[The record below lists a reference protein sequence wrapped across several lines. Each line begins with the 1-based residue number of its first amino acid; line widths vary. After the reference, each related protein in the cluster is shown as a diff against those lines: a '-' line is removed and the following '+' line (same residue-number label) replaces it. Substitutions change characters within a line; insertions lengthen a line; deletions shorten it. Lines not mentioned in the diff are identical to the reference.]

1 MKNWILSWY
10 RSSQIG
16 KDNEEP
22 ALFNTSIRDNIA
34 YGDNSRF
41 VPMNEIILASKKS
54 NCHNFIS
61 EFPESYEKIFK
72 ETQLTMDQQQRI
84 SIARSLIK
92 YTNIFLNEEGISNL
106 DIESEIISQ
115 EEDRIYIDITNS
127 LSTLK
132 KFISICVF
140 KEGRIIEMGT
150 HDELINLDGFY
161 TKIHHKI

>member
-84 SIARSLIK
+84 SIGK
-92 YTNIFLNEEGISNL
+92 KNL
-106 DIESEIISQ
+106 SIILYW
-115 EEDRIYIDITNS
+115 R
-127 LSTLK
+127 
-132 KFISICVF
+132 
-140 KEGRIIEMGT
+140 
-150 HDELINLDGFY
+150 
-161 TKIHHKI
+161 